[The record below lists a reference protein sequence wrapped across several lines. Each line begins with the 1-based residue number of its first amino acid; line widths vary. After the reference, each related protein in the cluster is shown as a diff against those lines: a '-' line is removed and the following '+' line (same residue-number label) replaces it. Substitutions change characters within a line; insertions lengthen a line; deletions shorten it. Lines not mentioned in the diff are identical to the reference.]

1 MPALAI
7 TLNQLAAA
15 LLGAGAYIYHTGPR
29 SGWNACAIVC
39 GTRIERSS
47 PDPYAALAAVAA
59 TLVEYEAQ
67 QTAQDAHDSPAARA
81 AYRQAWA
88 ASEGQPVA
96 DRFAAAEAAAA
107 ATESAGWPAIIRTE
121 QDNAR
126 TMQRLRSITGRPSDI
141 EAAPGASGDEQ
152 SQPAAALSKKERAE
166 AKRQELVAW
175 LIKNGGRKKWQ
186 VCRIEVPQHLQG
198 YINGMMDE
206 GRLIREYKTGKGF
219 MGKYK
224 RCYLR
229 LNPNQQH

>member
-107 ATESAGWPAIIRTE
+107 ATESAGWPSTIRTE
-121 QDNAR
+121 QDNDR
-126 TMQRLRSITGRPSDI
+126 TMQRLRAITGRPSAK
-141 EAAPGASGDEQ
+141 EVGWE
-152 SQPAAALSKKERAE
+152 PAGEEHDGSNYA
-166 AKRQELVAW
+166 
-175 LIKNGGRKKWQ
+175 
-186 VCRIEVPQHLQG
+186 
-198 YINGMMDE
+198 
-206 GRLIREYKTGKGF
+206 
-219 MGKYK
+219 GKYG
-224 RCYLR
+224 Y
-229 LNPNQQH
+229 